1 MKYES
6 TRKRISSQ
14 DLAQDR
20 AFWHDLLARRADSVG
35 LPTHSAGGYRNRR
48 FTIIRDAALFRLAGT
63 DSEAEEIPTGE

>member
-20 AFWHDLLARRADSVG
+20 AFWHDLLARRADAVG
-35 LPTHSAGGYRNRR
+35 LPTHGAGDYRNRR
-48 FTIIRDAALFRLAGT
+48 FTIIAMPRCFASLAA